1 MRIWKIKRETGSRH
15 GGKFTLIELLI
26 VIAIIAILAA
36 LLLPALH
43 SARKKAQAI
52 GCMSNLKQ
60 VGQAALM
67 YEHDHGRG
75 VESVTWNYIRWQST
89 LMLDYVDPVRA
100 KSSWVVNIQV
110 RHIQKTRP
118 EATESS
124 GPLKAYGV
132 FACPGQMSDN
142 FTRSFQEAN
151 HYGLNRFMGKEAPS
165 TVWGI
170 GYDGTIY
177 YKRVKRP
184 SQRMLIADVKGSG
197 ENAYSPKAVSAL
209 DYRHILRTNFA
220 FLDGHVESRD
230 LSGTPAP
237 AWGSSG
243 RAYFWGQHPY
253 PGNE

>member
-1 MRIWKIKRETGSRH
+1 MRIRKINRETSHSECGN
-15 GGKFTLIELLI
+15 FTLIELLI

-75 VESVTWNYIRWQST
+75 VESVTWNYMRWQST

-110 RHIQKTRP
+110 RHIQKMTP
-118 EATESS
+118 EATES

-132 FACPGQMSDN
+132 IACPGQLSDQY
-142 FTRSFQEAN
+142 TRSFQEAN

-165 TVWGI
+165 TVWGV
-170 GYDGTIY
+170 GYDGTLK

-197 ENAYSPKAVSAL
+197 ENAYSPKDVSAV
-209 DYRHILRTNFA
+209 DFRHMIRANFA
-220 FLDGHVESRD
+220 FLDGHVENRD
-230 LSGTPAP
+230 LGGCPTPD
-237 AWGSSG
+237 WGSAG
-243 RAYFWGQHPY
+243 RAYFWGWHPY
-253 PGNE
+253 PANQ